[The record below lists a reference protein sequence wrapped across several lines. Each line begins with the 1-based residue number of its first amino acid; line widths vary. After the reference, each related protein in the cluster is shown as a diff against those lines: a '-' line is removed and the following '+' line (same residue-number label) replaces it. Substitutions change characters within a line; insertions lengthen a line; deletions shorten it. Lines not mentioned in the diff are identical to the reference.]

1 MDSLIKKQLKQIEK
15 QENKFLSKEKN
26 TFIQSKINP
35 IRQKIEGKIPEGLK
49 TTLDAAFMKGF
60 QLVFVKGNDYIEKTY
75 KKDQMQLEHELN
87 NYAVEKS
94 LSKKYIKKLDK
105 EANSSKR
112 INSTLSVL
120 EGGVLGVLGIGLP
133 DIPLF
138 ISVIMRTIYQVSL
151 SYGYDY
157 EKDEEKQY
165 VLLLIC
171 GAITYGEEQK
181 EYNEQINVLGEK
193 IDQKTSLGD
202 DLKEYIKTTSD
213 LLSNSLLTAKFIQ
226 GIPIVGVVGG
236 AINYS
241 MVSKIGK
248 YASIKYKKRYLLS
261 KIKP

>member
-1 MDSLIKKQLKQIEK
+1 M
-15 QENKFLSKEKN
+15 
-26 TFIQSKINP
+26 P
-35 IRQKIEGKIPEGLK
+35 PK
-49 TTLDAAFMKGF
+49 T
-60 QLVFVKGNDYIEKTY
+60 
-75 KKDQMQLEHELN
+75 
-87 NYAVEKS
+87 
-94 LSKKYIKKLDK
+94 
-105 EANSSKR
+105 